1 MRKRALRRTG
11 LAVAAVVAAVVVVGL
26 ALTQAPGP
34 HPHDETFAG
43 DYTSDTD
50 LRVASLSIPGGHVNA
65 GYSVDVLFLPAE
77 AGSGIRCGI
86 VDTSGKVDLFEASR
100 TNAQPGVWT
109 TLSFDGR
116 YVFPAMTLGLRCS
129 PDRSGPATV
138 VFRDAEL
145 HSAAVPALGPGG

>member
-1 MRKRALRRTG
+1 MRNRALWVTVIV
-11 LAVAAVVAAVVVVGL
+11 VAAVVASAVVVGL
-26 ALTQAPGP
+26 ATTQPVAGP
-34 HPHDETFAG
+34 HHHDETFAG

-50 LRVASLSIPGGHVNA
+50 LRVASLGIPGGHVSA

-86 VDTSGKVDLFEASR
+86 VDTSGSVDLFEASR
-100 TNAQPGVWT
+100 TNAGPGVWT

-129 PDRSGPATV
+129 PDRSGPATI

-145 HSAAVPALGPGG
+145 HATAVPAPVG